1 MAAFNFTIIY
11 YKKAKNP
18 TNGLSR
24 RSDFKDD
31 SELSTTKR
39 QPFPNFLSKFQ
50 EHLKDTKND
59 PIEEQN
65 IDSDETP
72 LFKNVLNLIGAP
84 QDTNSAGV
92 LPVKSEFKNDPVEE
106 QSIDSDETPLFRSVL
121 NLIKTL
127 QDINSIRVLPA
138 RNES

>member
-1 MAAFNFTIIY
+1 
-11 YKKAKNP
+11 
-18 TNGLSR
+18 
-24 RSDFKDD
+24 
-31 SELSTTKR
+31 
-39 QPFPNFLSKFQ
+39 
-50 EHLKDTKND
+50 
-59 PIEEQN
+59 
-65 IDSDETP
+65 
-72 LFKNVLNLIGAP
+72 LNLIGAP